1 MVGVH
6 YVWNHLKPC
15 EWGCPLLNTTTSVIV
30 TLSIIIVVR
39 RFQYSVL
46 CLKETLSAV
55 WKKLLE
61 FYKNKERSQSPSATH
76 SYPVRLDKNDLH
88 YIELEAGVEDQMHVN
103 WQRFVQYLQSIGA
116 VYLEAGPSDRQYIVT
131 ACDKGLLSHVTMA
144 VKCTNGSEK
153 AVVQKMC
160 KNSKNVTEKVVKYA
174 LDQLV
179 MESEIIS
186 DYDEHSRIVYRA
198 V

>member
-1 MVGVH
+1 MVGLQ

-30 TLSIIIVVR
+30 TLSTIIVVR

-46 CLKETLSAV
+46 RLKETLSAV

-61 FYKNKERSQSPSATH
+61 FYKNKERSQSPSAPH
-76 SYPVRLDKNDLH
+76 SYPGRLDKNDLC
-88 YIELEAGVEDQMHVN
+88 YIELEAVVEDQMHAN

-116 VYLEAGPSDRQYIVT
+116 VYLEAGPSDRRYIVT
-131 ACDKGLLSHVTMA
+131 ACDDKLLTHVTMA

-186 DYDEHSRIVYRA
+186 DYDEQSRVVYRA